1 MLPVTYRDHEWAHH
15 INQPLTLLLS
25 SQRWGCLGPEARSP
39 GTPATPISALLCS
52 AILRTDGH
60 PPNPCAVIP
69 IRTLLNLN
77 FTLLTSS
84 HIGSEHPSGHY
95 ALVFC
100 FVFFSKK
107 TRTSF
112 FKIWSGDCSKHLSSF
127 KSLLSKH
134 KHPWSRWHCVNEAN
148 LTASSG
154 ADPQSLSAFRL
165 HCSCPVPWTH
175 FSPSHYWTCPRG
187 SFHRHHPIPPPW
199 ARKPPLLSGLS
210 PVSIPQGH
218 FPDLST
224 ETSFVVTCCSYNLKL
239 IFWLQEWHS
248 FSLLEYGPMPYS
260 QDCHKKLQKTGWLT
274 L

>member
-1 MLPVTYRDHEWAHH
+1 MQNV
-15 INQPLTLLLS
+15 S
-25 SQRWGCLGPEARSP
+25 
-39 GTPATPISALLCS
+39 
-52 AILRTDGH
+52 
-60 PPNPCAVIP
+60 V
-69 IRTLLNLN
+69 
-77 FTLLTSS
+77 
-84 HIGSEHPSGHY
+84 
-95 ALVFC
+95 
-100 FVFFSKK
+100 SKK

-224 ETSFVVTCCSYNLKL
+224 ETFFVVTCCSYNLKL